1 MSKNLLLIG
10 FKKAGDAGDETC
22 RLQGT
27 VPCTNP
33 SSQHSK
39 AYFQT
44 LKNSQNLS
52 FLFYSTISCIERKK
66 GRLQLVFLFHGIV
79 WRDSAV
85 EESEA

>member
-1 MSKNLLLIG
+1 M
-10 FKKAGDAGDETC
+10 
-22 RLQGT
+22 QGT
-27 VPCTNP
+27 RHADCRGQSPVRTLL
-33 SSQHSK
+33 QHSK

-52 FLFYSTISCIERKK
+52 FMFYSTISCIERKK